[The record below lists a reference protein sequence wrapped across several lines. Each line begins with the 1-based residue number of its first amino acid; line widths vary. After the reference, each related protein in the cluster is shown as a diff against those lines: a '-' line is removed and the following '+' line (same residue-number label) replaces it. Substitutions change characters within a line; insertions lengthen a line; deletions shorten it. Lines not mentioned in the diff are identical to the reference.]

1 MQEVKLFRVSTED
14 IMLHNFQDYMFS
26 QEYETS
32 PTLFSRSAGEP
43 VYLKEKTHCVPVTHI
58 KVNGESHYGAISPE
72 LQVFVDALISE
83 KVQHLVIAHKAE
95 KVLSEGNLSVLKAR
109 ITLFNNLP
117 WYKRIFQKDLIC
129 IS

>member
-14 IMLHNFQDYMFS
+14 IILHNFQDYMCFH
-26 QEYETS
+26 EYETN

-58 KVNGESHYGAISPE
+58 KVNGESHYGVISPE
-72 LQVFVDALISE
+72 LQVFVNALISE
-83 KVQHLVIAHKAE
+83 KVQHLVITHRAE
-95 KVLSEGNLSVLKAR
+95 KAISEGNLSVLKAR

-117 WYKRIFQKDLIC
+117 WYKRIFKRI
-129 IS
+129 